1 MRVERALVVVLC
13 ILALEATGCGGRL
26 AYNLPPSNRL
36 MEPGPGVG
44 GPGPGVIPPM
54 GGGYPGG
61 GGGYFGAGVGRFGD
75 GMGGGTY
82 MGGYGAGDCGPC
94 VGQSG
99 MPAPNQMQGMPGPN
113 NGMQQNSSIQQ
124 AGFNCGESCDTC
136 GGGPGGYMDGGCV
149 EGGCS
154 DGYCDCGPG
163 AGGCPIGPGACSGCG
178 LFGGG
183 HCGLCGGGGLHGGG
197 GGLHGGGGL
206 LGRLRGH
213 GCGCVRPGSMEAYAG
228 GGGAMMATSQVA
240 FLGAEGVQVQ
250 WDVSGCGMFDSEA
263 LVIPGR
269 QDFYQGAIYR
279 LKLTNISGRPG
290 VELYPTLEIA
300 PVTPRTDAYL
310 AHAPIPVQ
318 FTEEDFDQV
327 LSGNF
332 VTKVIYLPDPE
343 FQELALA
350 GVETLVSTRL
360 DPGVDP
366 IAEADRRGSIL
377 AILRIGN
384 KDLETGDNGVYES
397 QGVIPAAHNESGTSA
412 KANQAVYHQEVN
424 AAGEAKDEVAEQ
436 VQYCQGGCGPYGGGG
451 YGGGYGGNMPMGAP
465 TSGFAPP
472 AIPPNLVAGA
482 PQWGMPITGTPI
494 GLPGPPHI
502 PLGSPAGLQ
511 KHVMKNRTRI
521 TLPPPVTKVHVSV
534 KQRPGLNYPEPV
546 NHVKIDET
554 QREPFRLLPG
564 WVSGLFHGH
573 GGAHGGGNPYGAG
586 YGYGECQ

>member
-1 MRVERALVVVLC
+1 
-13 ILALEATGCGGRL
+13 
-26 AYNLPPSNRL
+26 
-36 MEPGPGVG
+36 
-44 GPGPGVIPPM
+44 
-54 GGGYPGG
+54 
-61 GGGYFGAGVGRFGD
+61 
-75 GMGGGTY
+75 
-82 MGGYGAGDCGPC
+82 
-94 VGQSG
+94 
-99 MPAPNQMQGMPGPN
+99 
-113 NGMQQNSSIQQ
+113 
-124 AGFNCGESCDTC
+124 
-136 GGGPGGYMDGGCV
+136 
-149 EGGCS
+149 
-154 DGYCDCGPG
+154 
-163 AGGCPIGPGACSGCG
+163 
-178 LFGGG
+178 
-183 HCGLCGGGGLHGGG
+183 
-197 GGLHGGGGL
+197 
-206 LGRLRGH
+206 
-213 GCGCVRPGSMEAYAG
+213 
-228 GGGAMMATSQVA
+228 MMATSQVA